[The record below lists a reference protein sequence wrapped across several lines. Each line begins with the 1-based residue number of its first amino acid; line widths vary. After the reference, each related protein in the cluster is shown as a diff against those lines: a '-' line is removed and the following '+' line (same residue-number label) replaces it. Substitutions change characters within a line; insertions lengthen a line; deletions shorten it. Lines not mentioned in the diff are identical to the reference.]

1 MVASK
6 NSTDLGSQSRMLI
19 YGPSGCGKTA
29 FASACFNEAEESDAG
44 WITTALIA
52 SQILEDPMSNINRAF
67 EGIQQYGVKGLLIED
82 ADYLFTSLRSNPASY
97 QLLFEK
103 IEGTQM

>member
-1 MVASK
+1 MRTSE
-6 NSTDLGSQSRMLI
+6 NSTDPVSPARLLV

-44 WITTALIA
+44 WITTTLIA
-52 SQILEDPMSNINRAF
+52 SQILEDPVINIISAF
-67 EGIQQYGVKGLLIED
+67 EAIERYGVKGLLIENV
-82 ADYLFTSLRSNPASY
+82 DYLFPNVLSNPASY

-103 IEGTQM
+103 